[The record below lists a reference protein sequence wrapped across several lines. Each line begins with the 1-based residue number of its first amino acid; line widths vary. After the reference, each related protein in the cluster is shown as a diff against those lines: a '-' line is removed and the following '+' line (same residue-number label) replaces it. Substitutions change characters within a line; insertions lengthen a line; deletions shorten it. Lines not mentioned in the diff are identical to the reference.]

1 MELTPEG
8 YATARGLL
16 DPVRSALYNTAYP
29 GSSGSVERAL
39 AEVFV
44 PDAEIHLCHPFE
56 DLDGANGWYQAA
68 LGPLANAMADL
79 ERRDYIVMCGPDLEG
94 ELWIGC
100 AGDYMGTFARPF
112 MDIPPTGRPAS
123 FRYHEFFRIVDGRVV
138 ELQALW
144 DLPELMMQAGVW
156 PMGPGLGRFWRAPSP
171 ATQDGL
177 MTGARNPEQS
187 HDSRE
192 HVVEMLVDMARHP
205 AGPVED
211 MRLDH
216 WWHPM
221 FGWYG
226 PAGIGTS
233 RGVDG
238 FRRFHQIPFLAAMPD
253 RRGGYARDSHFFGD
267 GLYVGETGWPAM
279 AMTVTGSGF
288 LGIVPTGA
296 EITMRSLDFWRLER
310 SPGGLKIRENWVLI
324 DLLNVWH
331 QLGVDVLARM
341 RELSQLAD

>member
-1 MELTPEG
+1 M
-8 YATARGLL
+8 TAR
-16 DPVRSALYNTAYP
+16 DYTAVRAVISPLRDALYN
-29 GSSGSVERAL
+29 SGSGSGPFDVGAVKRVLADVFTAE
-39 AEVFV
+39 AEV
-44 PDAEIHLCHPFE
+44 HLAHPFE
-56 DLDGANGWYQAA
+56 DLDGGLGLFDAA
-68 LGPLANAMADL
+68 LGPLAAAMSDL

-94 ELWIGC
+94 DVWVGC
-100 AGDYMGTFARPF
+100 AGDYMGTFTQPF
-112 MDIPPTGRPAS
+112 LDIPPTGRPAS
-123 FRYHEFFRIVDGRVV
+123 FRYHEFFRVVDGRVV
-138 ELQALW
+138 EMQALW
-144 DLPELMMQAGVW
+144 DLPELMMQANVW
-156 PMGPGLGRFWRAPSP
+156 PMGPGLGREWRAPGP
-171 ATQDGL
+171 ASQDGL
-177 MTGARNPEQS
+177 LSGVRDVTRS

-192 HVVEMLVDMARHP
+192 HVMDMLTDMARHP
-205 AGPVED
+205 AGPIEA

-216 WWHPM
+216 WWHPT
-221 FGWYG
+221 FSWYG

-296 EITMRSLDFWRLER
+296 SITMRSLDFWRLEDTP
-310 SPGGLKIRENWVLI
+310 SGPKIRENWVLI

-341 RELSQLAD
+341 RELAG